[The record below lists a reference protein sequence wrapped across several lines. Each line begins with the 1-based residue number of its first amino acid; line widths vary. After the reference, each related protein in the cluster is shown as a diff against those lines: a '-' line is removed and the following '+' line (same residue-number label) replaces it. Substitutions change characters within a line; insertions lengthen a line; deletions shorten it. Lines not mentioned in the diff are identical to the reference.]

1 MNSLKNGSPYK
12 RKWGL
17 IGVRIRGT
25 TWGIE
30 IIEMSIICLEAVE
43 KQPA

>member
-17 IGVRIRGT
+17 IGIRGT
-25 TWGIE
+25 MWGLE